1 MNNAMD
7 SIRIVTAELDRVEH
21 QQAFLTLMDLYAR
34 DPMQGGI
41 ALPDNV
47 RNELIPEL
55 RKHPASMLWLAYRGS
70 EAVGFTVCLLGFST
84 FAARPLINIH
94 DISVRAD
101 CRGLGVGKLL
111 MNTIEAEARELRCC
125 KITLE
130 VREDNEVARGLYR
143 KLGFDRSNVGAQKIP
158 MEFWQKK
165 L

>member
-1 MNNAMD
+1 MD
-7 SIRIVTAELDRVEH
+7 NIEIVSADLDRIEH
-21 QQAFLTLMDLYAR
+21 QNALLSLMDLYAR
-34 DPMQGGI
+34 DPMQGGEP
-41 ALPDNV
+41 LPANV
-47 RNELIPEL
+47 LDELIPEL
-55 RKHPASMLWLAYRGS
+55 RKHPAKMIWLAYRGA
-70 EAVGFTVCLLGFST
+70 EAVGFTVCFLGFST

-111 MNTIEAEARELRCC
+111 METIEAKARELRCC

-130 VREDNEVARGLYR
+130 VREDNDVARGLYR
-143 KLGFDRSNVGAQKIP
+143 KLGFDRSNLGAQKIP

>member
-1 MNNAMD
+1 MAN
-7 SIRIVTAELDRVEH
+7 IQIVAVDLDRLEH
-21 QQAFLTLMDLYAR
+21 QQALLILMDRYAR
-34 DPMQGGI
+34 DPMQGGTP
-41 ALPDNV
+41 LPASV
-47 RNELIPEL
+47 MNELIPEL
-55 RKHPASMLWLAYRGS
+55 RKHPASMIWLAYKDS
-70 EAVGFTVCLLGFST
+70 EPIGFTVCFLGFST

-111 MNTIEAEARELRCC
+111 MDAIEAKAHELRCS

-130 VREDNEVARGLYR
+130 VREDNDVARGLYR
-143 KLGFDRSNVGAQKIP
+143 KLGFDRSNVGSEKIP